1 MHKVYRAKRY
11 AIERIKGNIK
21 QQYERLYDYCATVEK
36 HNPRST
42 LVLKVDRSLSPPLL
56 QRMYYCLS
64 GLRAGFLDGCRPI
77 IGLDGCFLKGMY
89 KGQLLTAIGRDGNDN
104 IFPIAMA
111 YVEIEKFDSW
121 EWFLNLLLRDIGS
134 HEQRG
139 WAFISDRQKG
149 LLEAVSNLAPNAEH
163 RFCLR
168 HMYNNFKGKFKGV
181 ELKKLFWEQPIIDMF
196 ESIRRKLMSRIQV
209 KREGM
214 EKYDGVLVGY
224 PCYHA
229 IAAISYHRLNL
240 EDYVDDY
247 FKKEAYLRVYRHM
260 INPVPGMHDYEESSL
275 GIVNPPHVAT
285 KVGRPK
291 KVRRRDANDLKDG
304 NVVSRKG
311 LSHTCANCLK
321 TGHNKRSCTNPTHP
335 NSRKTQVTV
344 GDSSET
350 RNEPQHTQTE
360 EVSQFSENIASTY
373 ESWFSQP
380 LHSEMPL
387 NQSQT
392 DSSHNVEILPQA
404 LVNSMSA
411 RPVCRGP
418 SSSIPRHP
426 KRPIFTQPPSS
437 AHRPQQSAILQKLRR
452 PPSSSQSQVTSQFKS
467 PFQIP
472 PPQKTPIVQSHF
484 NSTEQ
489 VHKDN
494 VPQPHRAP
502 VAQPHAN
509 STEQV
514 LVDNMSAPVKSPRK
528 RKQQHPISKTSKVQK
543 NAEGST
549 TLTNFQRKCCSSTK
563 PTLQSQLRSISGSY
577 KPRPSAESSSSKTQ
591 HASVHKG

>member
-1 MHKVYRAKRY
+1 MKTTTFQIKSIKRVHTCAHRTENRQANYKYIGKRIENIIRDNPNEGLISLKNKIRRDVQIECSMHKVYRAKRY

-77 IGLDGCFLKGMY
+77 IGLDGCFLKG
-89 KGQLLTAIGRDGNDN
+89 I
-104 IFPIAMA
+104 
-111 YVEIEKFDSW
+111 
-121 EWFLNLLLRDIGS
+121 DIGS
-134 HEQRG
+134 HEQKG

-181 ELKKLFWEQPIIDMF
+181 ELKKLFWKAASTYSVKQHLRVMKEIERIQPKKLPTEQTAYEWLSEIPSHHWAREQPIIDMF

-224 PCYHA
+224 PCCHA

-260 INPVPGMHDYEESSL
+260 INPVHGMHDYEESSL

-285 KVGRPK
+285 KV
-291 KVRRRDANDLKDG
+291 
-304 NVVSRKG
+304 S
-311 LSHTCANCLK
+311 
-321 TGHNKRSCTNPTHP
+321 
-335 NSRKTQVTV
+335 V

-350 RNEPQHTQTE
+350 KNEPQHTQTE

-426 KRPIFTQPPSS
+426 KRPIFTQPSSS

-452 PPSSSQSQVTSQFKS
+452 PPSSSRSQVISQFKS

-502 VAQPHAN
+502 VAQPHSH

-514 LVDNMSAPVKSPRK
+514 LVENMSAPAPVKSPRK

-543 NAEGST
+543 NVEGST

-563 PTLQSQLRSISGSY
+563 PTLQ
-577 KPRPSAESSSSKTQ
+577 
-591 HASVHKG
+591 